1 MHRAWGV
8 AAFLATA
15 VVLAGLVTLPAPA
28 GAGSGDAGRASWLPS
43 DGTEVDPDRVVIRV
57 RIRPDGT
64 ARWQVRYRVRLD
76 NQSVTDAFESVRA
89 DVKANKLNYSGAF
102 KDRLEPAVTAA
113 ENETGREMGLYN
125 VTVGADTGSPPGL
138 SGSYGVIAYDFEWTG
153 FGTVEDGR
161 VRVGDAL
168 GGYFLDEDATMLV
181 SWPDRYRA
189 VTVNPP
195 SDEDRNASVV
205 WTGPKEFTADG
216 PRVVLEPT
224 GPPTGPRLPV
234 SPAWLVAAGLVAVLL
249 AAGFYRLRETSGE
262 PPESPTTAADAGG
275 GDDADVGAAAA
286 GGDAGE
292 DAAGDTTPEE
302 LLSDEER
309 VVRLLEEHGGRMK
322 QQAVVE
328 ELDWSETKTSQ
339 VVKELHE
346 DEMIERYRLGRENVL
361 ALPGEMDV

>member
-1 MHRAWGV
+1 MHRTWGV
-8 AAFLATA
+8 AGLLAAA
-15 VVLAGLVTLPAPA
+15 VVLGGIVTMTAPA
-28 GAGSGDAGRASWLPS
+28 GAGGGGDAGRASWLPS
-43 DGTEVDPDRVVIRV
+43 DGTAVDPDRVVIEV
-57 RIRPDGT
+57 EIRPDGT
-64 ARWQVRYRVRLD
+64 ARWKVRYRVRLD

-89 DVKANKLNYSGAF
+89 DVETNKLNYSGAF

-125 VTVGADTGSPPGL
+125 VTVGADADSPPGL
-138 SGSYGVIAYDFEWTG
+138 SGTYGVIAYDFEWTG

-161 VRVGDAL
+161 VRAGDAL
-168 GGYFLDEDATMLV
+168 GGYFLSEDATMLV
-181 SWPDRYRA
+181 SWPDRYR
-189 VTVNPP
+189 VVNVNPP

-205 WTGPKEFTADG
+205 WKGPKEFTADG

-234 SPAWLVAAGLVAVLL
+234 SAAWLAAAGLLAVLL
-249 AAGFYRLRETSGE
+249 AAGFYRLRETSDE
-262 PPESPTTAADAGG
+262 TPEGPSTAADA
-275 GDDADVGAAAA
+275 D
-286 GGDAGE
+286 GGDADG
-292 DAAGDTTPEE
+292 DALAAGRDADEEAAGTAPEE

-322 QQAVVE
+322 QQSVVE

-346 DEMIERYRLGRENVL
+346 DEKIERYRLGRENVL

>member
-1 MHRAWGV
+1 MHRTWGV
-8 AAFLATA
+8 AGLLAAA
-15 VVLAGLVTLPAPA
+15 VVLAGVVTMTAPA
-28 GAGSGDAGRASWLPS
+28 GAGGGDAGRASWLPS
-43 DGTEVDPDRVVIRV
+43 DGTDVDPDRVVIEV
-57 RIRPDGT
+57 EIRPDGT

-76 NQSVTDAFESVRA
+76 NQSATDAFESVRA
-89 DVKANKLNYSGAF
+89 DVEANKLNYSGAF

-153 FGTVEDGR
+153 FGTVENGR

-168 GGYFLDEDATMLV
+168 DGYFLSEEATMLV
-181 SWPDRYRA
+181 SWPDRYRV

-234 SPAWLVAAGLVAVLL
+234 SPAWLAAAGLLAVLL
-249 AAGFYRLRETSGE
+249 AAGFYRLRETGDE
-262 PPESPTTAADAGG
+262 TPEGPPAAADAGG
-275 GDDADVGAAAA
+275 GDADGDAVAA
-286 GGDAGE
+286 GGDADE
-292 DAAGDTTPEE
+292 ETAGTAPEE

-346 DEMIERYRLGRENVL
+346 DEKIERYRLGRENVL
-361 ALPGEMDV
+361 ALPGEMDI